1 MSADTDQAVVD
12 AGEEAAA
19 TATALELVHPA
30 TGEVLD
36 IKAATTTELAAGIES
51 LADLFANLG
60 DFRQAIINE
69 LAGRLDSAN
78 ARKEQVGPYE
88 LETNPPTTE
97 DYSASTLEAELR
109 ELVEAKV
116 LDPVIID
123 RVMPFPP
130 PYVPPKPQR
139 RVDKREV
146 NKLKKST
153 DQRVLTAVAKA
164 RTILTQRRTVKV
176 TRRS

>member
-1 MSADTDQAVVD
+1 MSAT
-12 AGEEAAA
+12 AA
-19 TATALELVHPA
+19 TGLELVHPA

-60 DFRQAIINE
+60 DFRQAIIDE

-78 ARKEQVGPYE
+78 ARKERVGPYE

-97 DYSASTLEAELR
+97 NYDAGILEAELTA
-109 ELVEAKV
+109 LVEAKV

-123 RVMPFPP
+123 RVVPFPEP
-130 PYVPPKPQR
+130 TPPPKPQR

-153 DQRVLTAVAKA
+153 DRRVQSAVAKA
-164 RTILTQRRTVKV
+164 RSIAHNRRTIKV
-176 TRRS
+176 ARQPG